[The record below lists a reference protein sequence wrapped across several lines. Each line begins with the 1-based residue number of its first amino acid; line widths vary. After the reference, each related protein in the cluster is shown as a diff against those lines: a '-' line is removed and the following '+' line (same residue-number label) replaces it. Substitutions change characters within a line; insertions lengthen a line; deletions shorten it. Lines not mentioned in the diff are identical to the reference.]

1 MTAIQWTDKLTMQ
14 RATSVKA
21 RNRHVIGSTRLHKAA
36 RTVLILAGAFAV
48 VAAIVGVRLHALL
61 PPL

>member
-21 RNRHVIGSTRLHKAA
+21 RNRHVIGSFRLREAA
-36 RTVLILAGAFAV
+36 RFVLFLAGAFAMV
-48 VAAIVGVRLHALL
+48 SAIVGVRLYAFL